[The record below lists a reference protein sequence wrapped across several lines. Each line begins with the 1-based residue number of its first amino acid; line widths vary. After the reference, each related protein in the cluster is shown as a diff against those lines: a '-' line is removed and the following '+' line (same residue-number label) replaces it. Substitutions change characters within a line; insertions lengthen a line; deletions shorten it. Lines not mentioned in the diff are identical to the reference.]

1 MIMKSNIIGRE
12 QEIKRLQE
20 LYKSRRPEFIAV
32 YGRRRVG
39 KTFLIRETFNNNF
52 FFDLAGLADSNTQE
66 QLVNFNISLNKV
78 GASEFPK
85 AKSWLY
91 AFEQLITAISK
102 SKEKRKI
109 IFIDEIP
116 WLDTPCSGFLTAL
129 EHFSNGWA
137 CARKDVFLI
146 VCGSATSWIINKLI
160 NNHGGLHNRL
170 TASFFLEP
178 FTLKECYYYFKSQKI
193 NFSQY
198 QIAECYMVMGGIP
211 FYLSKIEKEFSLS
224 QNIDNMFFK
233 KTAALKNEFQN
244 LYKSLFKDS
253 DDYVKIVEALSK
265 KSKGLTRKEIAKA
278 TKISTG
284 GGLTTSLQNLENCCF
299 IRSYTA
305 YGKSKRDTLFQLI
318 DSFTLFHFKYLANNE
333 TKDAHFWTNSENTPQ
348 RNTWAGFAFEILAL
362 QHIEEIKSALS
373 IAGIQSA
380 VATWRSHEDTK
391 PAAQID
397 LIINRNDNVIDLCE
411 IKFSKSKFTIDK
423 EYDEKLREKLV
434 SFMTENKSG
443 KAVHLLMLTTYGVTK
458 NKYYGTI
465 QKEITLSDL
474 FK

>member
-1 MIMKSNIIGRE
+1 MKSNIIGRE
-12 QEIKRLQE
+12 HEIRRLRD
-20 LYKSRRPEFIAV
+20 LYKSKRPEFLAI

-39 KTFLIRETFNNNF
+39 KTFLIRETFKNNF
-52 FFDLAGLADSNTQE
+52 FFDLAGLAESNTKE
-66 QLVNFNISLNKV
+66 QLVNFNISINKV
-78 GASEFPK
+78 GVNEFPK
-85 AKSWLY
+85 VKSWLY
-91 AFEQLITAISK
+91 AFEQLISAISK

-116 WLDTPCSGFLTAL
+116 WLDTPSSGFLTAL
-129 EHFSNGWA
+129 EHFWNGWA

-170 TASFFLEP
+170 TASIFLEP
-178 FTLKECYYYFKSQKI
+178 FTLKECEKYFKSQKI
-193 NFSQY
+193 KFTQY
-198 QIAECYMVMGGIP
+198 QIAECYMIMGGIP

-224 QNIDNMFFK
+224 QNIDRIFFS
-233 KTAALKNEFQN
+233 KTAELKGEFKN

-253 DDYVKIVEALSK
+253 EDYIKIVEALSK
-265 KSKGLTRKEIAKA
+265 KSKGLSRKEISKA

-284 GGLTTSLQNLENCCF
+284 GGLTTSLQNLENSCF

-305 YGKSKRDTLFQLI
+305 FGKSKRDALFQLI
-318 DSFTLFHFKYLANNE
+318 DSFTLFHFKYLANNDY
-333 TKDAHFWTNSENTPQ
+333 KDTQFWTNSENTPQ
-348 RNTWAGFAFEILAL
+348 RNSWAGFAFEILAL
-362 QHIEEIKSALS
+362 QHIGEIKSALS
-373 IAGIQSA
+373 ISGIQSA
-380 VATWRSHEDTK
+380 VATWRSNKETN
-391 PAAQID
+391 PSAQID
-397 LIINRNDNVIDLCE
+397 LIINRNDNIIDLCE
-411 IKFSKSKFTIDK
+411 VKFSKSKFTIDK

-434 SFMTENKSG
+434 SFMTENNPP

-465 QKEITLSDL
+465 QKEVVLSDL